1 MPIANTGRLAIWND
15 CATDYQAEFETWYQ
29 TEHLGERL
37 SVPGFRR
44 GRRYEAIDPHA
55 GYFTYYETD
64 NPDVLTSSTY
74 LQRVN
79 NPTLMTAHVMREAF
93 TDVSR
98 TVCQATISIGS
109 KRGAF
114 ATTLQLSRLPERD
127 DLLKWAEAKSRVSLI
142 ARIEGWAAVDV
153 IKSPSTEEQLRGG
166 DGRIGACLLVE
177 TLRGKVSR
185 LVKEDLAE
193 MFGVTGRRA
202 ASFRLLCELAN
213 D

>member
-15 CATDYQAEFETWYQ
+15 CAKEYQAEFETWYQ
-29 TEHLGERL
+29 TEHLAERL

-64 NPDVLTSSTY
+64 SPDVLTSNAY

-79 NPTLMTAHVMREAF
+79 NPTPMTAHVMGEAF

-98 TVCQATISIGS
+98 TVCQANITIGS

-114 ATTLQLSRLPERD
+114 ATTLQLNRLPERD
-127 DLLKWAEAKSRVSLI
+127 DLLKWAEAKSRISLI

-153 IKSPSTEEQLRGG
+153 TQSPSTEEQLRGG
-166 DGRIGACLLVE
+166 DDRIRACLFVE
-177 TLRGKVSR
+177 TLREEDCH
-185 LVKEDLAE
+185 LVKDELAE
-193 MFGVTGRRA
+193 MFGVAADRA
-202 ASFRLLCELAN
+202 ASFHLLCELAN